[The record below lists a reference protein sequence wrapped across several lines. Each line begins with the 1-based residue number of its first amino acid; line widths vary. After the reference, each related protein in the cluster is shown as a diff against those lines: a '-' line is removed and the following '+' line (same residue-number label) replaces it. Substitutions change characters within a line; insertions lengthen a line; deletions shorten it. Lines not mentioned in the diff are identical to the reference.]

1 MREKPNERGQSKE
14 KLVATHKIGREH
26 VVFAM
31 DPGTPP
37 VLRIQSG
44 DTVIFD
50 TRDSLNGVI
59 RSEADLPSKADLA
72 TAVPA
77 TGPVF
82 VEGAEPGDSLAIR
95 IVSVVPDS
103 WGYTVILPAHSVL
116 PKVFSKELTR
126 IIDLSRGFAE
136 IRPGVRIPLRPFPGL
151 IGVAPRE
158 RVGSNIPPGDYG
170 GNMDSKDMVA
180 GTTLYLPVF
189 VPGALVVC
197 GDLHPIQGDGE
208 SSSTSVECCGTI
220 TLTIEL
226 RKRKTIPRPQIETP
240 DTYVTFASG
249 VNLQE
254 AYETALLD
262 MVNFLAAEKSMSPE
276 DAYLLCGLA
285 GDIRICQL
293 VNVRPAARVVIPKE
307 VFVAV

>member
-1 MREKPNERGQSKE
+1 M
-14 KLVATHKIGREH
+14 ATHRIGRDK
-26 VVFAM
+26 VVYAM
-31 DPGTPP
+31 DPAAKP
-37 VLRIQSG
+37 VLTIKPG

-59 RSEADLPSKADLA
+59 KTEADLPSKADLA

-82 VEGAEPGDSLAIR
+82 VEGAAPGDTLAIK
-95 IVSVVPDS
+95 IDSVVPDS

-116 PKVFSKELTR
+116 PKVFDKELTR
-126 IIDLSRGFAE
+126 IVDLSKGYAE
-136 IRPGVRIPLRPFPGL
+136 LCPGVRIPLRPFPGL
-151 IGVAPRE
+151 IGTAPVE

-170 GNMDSKDMVA
+170 GNMDNKDMVA

-189 VPGALVVC
+189 VEGALVVC

-220 TLTIEL
+220 TLTIDL
-226 RKRKTIPRPQIETP
+226 VRGKTIPRPRVET
-240 DTYVTFASG
+240 DENHITIASG
-249 VNLQE
+249 ETLQE
-254 AYETALLD
+254 AYEKALLD
-262 MVNFLAAEKSMSPE
+262 MVNFVVEEKGLTPE

-293 VNVRPAARVVIPKE
+293 VNVRLGARVVLPKN
-307 VFVAV
+307 VFVQ